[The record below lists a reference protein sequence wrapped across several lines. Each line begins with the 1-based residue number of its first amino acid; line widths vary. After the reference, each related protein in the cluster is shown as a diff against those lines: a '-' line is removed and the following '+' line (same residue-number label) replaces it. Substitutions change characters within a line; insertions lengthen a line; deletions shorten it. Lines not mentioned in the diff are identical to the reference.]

1 MKHYGEVVFSNLLI
15 LSLKLI
21 LIFYSKIYS
30 MDSTIYCIK

>member
-1 MKHYGEVVFSNLLI
+1 MKHYEEVVVSSLLI

-30 MDSTIYCIK
+30 IDSTIYCIK